1 MLNENQ
7 IHMTSRDFFVV
18 LAMAF
23 IPEGPPRTSA
33 AVNDHLE
40 LSGNANSIR
49 PWTYQALA
57 EFLDM
62 SPSQTHKAIHVLGM
76 AGLIHGKSIKGKIDR
91 GALADFIIHG
101 ARYAFPAK
109 VGAEVRGI
117 LTGVHSSTFNEEN
130 LIAENSPVY
139 VWPSPRGS
147 ARGQSIAPLCKAVL
161 TSYRKDVRLYQALAY
176 FDVLRV
182 GSARERELAVRFFR
196 EGLAWRS

>member
-7 IHMTSRDFFVV
+7 IHLTSRDFFVV

-23 IPEGPPRTSA
+23 IPEGPPRPSSA
-33 AVNDHLE
+33 GDGPLGY
-40 LSGNANSIR
+40 SSDANPVR

-62 SPSQTHKAIHVLGM
+62 SPSQTHKAIHVLSL

-101 ARYAFPAK
+101 ARYSFPAR
-109 VGAEVRGI
+109 VGAEVRGV
-117 LTGVHSSTFNEEN
+117 LTGVNSSAFNEEN

-139 VWPSPRGS
+139 VWPSPRGH

-161 TSYRKDVRLYQALAY
+161 TSYSKDVRLYQALAY

-182 GSARERELAVRFFR
+182 GSARERELAIRFFK
-196 EGLAWRS
+196 ENLSWRS